1 MIVGAVDIG
10 SNSMRLL
17 IVDGNL
23 DVRVNRRSITQ
34 LGAGV
39 DATGRFNAAAMAKT
53 LAVMDEFGEL
63 LRAHDVDV
71 LAAVATS
78 ATRDASNGAE
88 FVAEVARRI
97 GMVPEVISG
106 TREAALSFAGATRG
120 RTDGPYLVVD
130 IGGGSTEFIR
140 GDGSIESGV
149 SIDVGCVRIAE
160 RYGLTDVA
168 SAQKLD
174 VARSM
179 VAAALVDVP
188 TAEGATVV
196 GVAGTF
202 NALATYIH
210 QRDPYH
216 RESFGESSVTL
227 TGIIHAT
234 DELAPLTANQR
245 GLLSQ
250 VHVDRASTIVA
261 GSVIAACALQSVG
274 VDTAVVSPTGLVH
287 GLAAELLGI

>member
-1 MIVGAVDIG
+1 MIVGAIDIG

-23 DVRVNRRSITQ
+23 DELVNQRSITR

-39 DATGRFNAAAMAKT
+39 DTTRRFTEAAVAET

-63 LRAHDVDV
+63 LRAHDVETV
-71 LAAVATS
+71 AAVATS

-88 FVAEVARRI
+88 FVAAVAQRI
-97 GMVPEVISG
+97 GVVPEVISG
-106 TREAALSFAGATRG
+106 EREAALSFAGATRG
-120 RTDGPYLVVD
+120 RTDGPYLVID

-140 GDGSIESGV
+140 GNGSIESGV

-160 RYGLTDVA
+160 RHGLADIA
-168 SAQKLD
+168 SERALAA
-174 VARSM
+174 ARSM
-179 VAAALVDVP
+179 IAAELADVP
-188 TAEGATVV
+188 RAEGATVV

-210 QRDPYH
+210 KRDPYH
-216 RESFGESSVTL
+216 RESFDESSVIL
-227 TGIIHAT
+227 TGIAQAA
-234 DELAPLTANQR
+234 DELGPLTAEQR
-245 GLLSQ
+245 GLLPH
-250 VHVDRASTIVA
+250 VHIDRASTIVA
-261 GSVIAACALQSVG
+261 GSIIAACALESVG
-274 VDTAVVSPTGLVH
+274 ATAAIVSPTGLVH